1 MSAFAALKNNP
12 FGESIF
18 NNTSNGDNH
27 SRDDV
32 EEDEV
37 VQYIANSSD
46 EDDDDDDDDND
57 NDQGNEDNNLFP
69 LKYLHLKIP
78 QYLQHQRQY
87 SIPVLLNPIT
97 RRMNQI

>member
-1 MSAFAALKNNP
+1 M
-12 FGESIF
+12 
-18 NNTSNGDNH
+18 
-27 SRDDV
+27 

-46 EDDDDDDDDND
+46 EDDDDDDDNND

-69 LKYLHLKIP
+69 LEISAP
-78 QYLQHQRQY
+78 EDT
-87 SIPVLLNPIT
+87 SISSTPAPILNSRITQSIT